1 MGLGGKRTTTQLLAA
16 ALLLLL
22 CVSVQLQGACGAA
35 AEGEIGEGGACGA
48 CGAAAE
54 GEIGKGGGG
63 SRPYTGSGSYSS
75 DSVETSSPGAFIIA
89 LALDLGTHLDWL
101 PYIYIPRVKYITSL
115 VACLC
120 IFQLVDHMSV
130 QLRTHKVYFNL
141 TLLCVCA
148 HLQEGCCEGV
158 GERGGGESRHRGS
171 CPYSSGGAG
180 GRDPLGDSG
189 ALRVSDAAAAAT
201 CILWYSSLCGDYLE

>member
-1 MGLGGKRTTTQLLAA
+1 MGLGGTQLLAA

-35 AEGEIGEGGACGA
+35 AEGEIGEGGA

-89 LALDLGTHLDWL
+89 LALALGTHLDWL

-120 IFQLVDHMSV
+120 ISVRVQLVDHMSV

-148 HLQEGCCEGV
+148 HLQEGCCDGV

-189 ALRVSDAAAAAT
+189 AHLNAAIT
-201 CILWYSSLCGDYLE
+201 

>member
-22 CVSVQLQGACGAA
+22 CVSVQLQ
-35 AEGEIGEGGACGA
+35 GA

-89 LALDLGTHLDWL
+89 LALALGTHLDWL

-120 IFQLVDHMSV
+120 ISVRVQLVDHMSV

-148 HLQEGCCEGV
+148 HLQEGCCDGV

-180 GRDPLGDSG
+180 GRDPLGDSCRIP
-189 ALRVSDAAAAAT
+189 RVNYYYIYQQFNQQHACAIIT
-201 CILWYSSLCGDYLE
+201 

>member
-22 CVSVQLQGACGAA
+22 CVSVQLQ
-35 AEGEIGEGGACGA
+35 GA

-89 LALDLGTHLDWL
+89 LALALGTHLDWL

-120 IFQLVDHMSV
+120 ISVRVQLVDHMSV

-148 HLQEGCCEGV
+148 HLQEGCCDGV

-189 ALRVSDAAAAAT
+189 AHL
-201 CILWYSSLCGDYLE
+201 SLCGDYLE